1 MLSDADDSA
10 GDSSSSYEAAVLKI
24 VEEALGGESPQGRRR
39 SPSTRASMR
48 RQASPFLSDV
58 RRRLRAEREALSVL
72 LRQRTS
78 PVRGRARAAANVA
91 KKGVDQAKRRVGQV
105 ARRVRKQITGA
116 EDRRLRDM
124 LRQRLDEPPVIR
136 LRDKFSFFLGVVGCA
151 LIEATLLL
159 YPRAFPYCYAV
170 CIVPL
175 LVLRA
180 YIYSSLGWQYFL
192 IDFCYWSNAACLAQL
207 FLFPAS
213 ERLFLVNF
221 LHTTGP
227 LAMAI
232 PTWRNSL
239 VFHSLDKVTSVFIH
253 MLPPLLAFSMRWYP
267 PPHLELGE
275 TLHYGSALLVA
286 LGGYA
291 AWQAFY
297 LLCTEWLF
305 RPNPSRMT
313 SIRML
318 TLPAKDKAP
327 PQCYSGI
334 TAGTWR
340 VACTLGLMGSDE
352 FFDSES
358 VKTKLIFVSVQLLYT
373 AATLVPACLLWNS
386 MRAHAVY
393 LISISALCVW
403 NGGSYYI
410 EVFSKAYRKQFEGNQ
425 AERRE
430 YQIQL
435 LSGLTSDV
443 PDGPP
448 AHGEAA
454 SPTMAGAREKA
465 D

>member
-1 MLSDADDSA
+1 M
-10 GDSSSSYEAAVLKI
+10 
-24 VEEALGGESPQGRRR
+24 
-39 SPSTRASMR
+39 
-48 RQASPFLSDV
+48 
-58 RRRLRAEREALSVL
+58 
-72 LRQRTS
+72 
-78 PVRGRARAAANVA
+78 
-91 KKGVDQAKRRVGQV
+91 
-105 ARRVRKQITGA
+105 
-116 EDRRLRDM
+116 
-124 LRQRLDEPPVIR
+124 
-136 LRDKFSFFLGVVGCA
+136 
-151 LIEATLLL
+151 
-159 YPRAFPYCYAV
+159 
-170 CIVPL
+170 PL

-327 PQCYSGI
+327 PQC
-334 TAGTWR
+334 
-340 VACTLGLMGSDE
+340 CTSARRRARTP
-352 FFDSES
+352 SQHA
-358 VKTKLIFVSVQLLYT
+358 TPRAPRAPRRARH
-373 AATLVPACLLWNS
+373 AA
-386 MRAHAVY
+386 RATPHAP
-393 LISISALCVW
+393 LISPTPRTTAVLRAW
-403 NGGSYYI
+403 
-410 EVFSKAYRKQFEGNQ
+410 
-425 AERRE
+425 
-430 YQIQL
+430 QIR
-435 LSGLTSDV
+435 
-443 PDGPP
+443 
-448 AHGEAA
+448 A
-454 SPTMAGAREKA
+454 SPPGRGVWRARSA
-465 D
+465 